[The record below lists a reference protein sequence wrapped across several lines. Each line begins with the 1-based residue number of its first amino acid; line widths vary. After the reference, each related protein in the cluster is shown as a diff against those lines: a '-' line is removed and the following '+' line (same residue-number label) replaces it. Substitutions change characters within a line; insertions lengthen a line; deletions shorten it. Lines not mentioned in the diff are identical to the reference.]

1 MLKKHHTIT
10 LELDKLDAK
19 AVNRAIARRQSM
31 RVNGKSVMPDGGGN
45 MAGRVIAEICRG
57 WEEMLDISLRRSE
70 E

>member
-31 RVNGKSVMPDGGGN
+31 RVMPDGGGN

-57 WEEMLDISLRRSE
+57 WEEMLDISLRRSAE
-70 E
+70 